1 MMGLLLILTLRNR
14 FLHFANPV
22 IKASIYSKAQQTG
35 IMMYAS
41 FVTYLVSLVC
51 FSRLNNVITF

>member
-51 FSRLNNVITF
+51 FSR